1 MEYTK
6 TFVLLEDKTT
16 QLKNLLKS
24 EELDYNNITSL
35 YYEIEDTI
43 QNNIFLNNTNGK
55 NIIEDRMKLLN
66 ECAIEVFNNILQK
79 SLKSYLFYILIIN
92 P

>member
-16 QLKNLLKS
+16 QLKNLLKF

-35 YYEIEDTI
+35 YNEIENTI
-43 QNNIFLNNTNGK
+43 QNNIFLYNTNGK
-55 NIIEDRMKLLN
+55 NVIEDRMKLLN

-92 P
+92 T

>member
-16 QLKNLLKS
+16 QLKNLLKF

-35 YYEIEDTI
+35 YNEIENTI
-43 QNNIFLNNTNGK
+43 QNNIFLYNTNGK
-55 NIIEDRMKLLN
+55 NVIEDRMKLLN
-66 ECAIEVFNNILQK
+66 ECAIEVFNNVLQK
-79 SLKSYLFYILIIN
+79 SLKSYLFNILIIN
-92 P
+92 T

>member
-16 QLKNLLKS
+16 QLKNLLKF

-35 YYEIEDTI
+35 YNEIENTI
-43 QNNIFLNNTNGK
+43 QNNIFLYNTNGK
-55 NIIEDRMKLLN
+55 NVIEDRMKILN
-66 ECAIEVFNNILQK
+66 ECAIEVFNNVLQK
-79 SLKSYLFYILIIN
+79 SLKSYLFNILIIN
-92 P
+92 T

>member
-35 YYEIEDTI
+35 YNEIENTI
-43 QNNIFLNNTNGK
+43 QNNIFLYNTNGK
-55 NIIEDRMKLLN
+55 NVIEDRMKLLN

-79 SLKSYLFYILIIN
+79 SLKSYLFNILIIN
-92 P
+92 T

>member
-55 NIIEDRMKLLN
+55 NVIEDRMKLLN

-79 SLKSYLFYILIIN
+79 SLKSYLFYILI
-92 P
+92 